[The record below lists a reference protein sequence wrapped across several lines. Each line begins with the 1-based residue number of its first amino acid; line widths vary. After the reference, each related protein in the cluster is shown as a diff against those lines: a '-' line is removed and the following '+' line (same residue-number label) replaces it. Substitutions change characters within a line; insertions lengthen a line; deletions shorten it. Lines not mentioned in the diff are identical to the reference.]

1 MRPIMYLPV
10 KNGQKQNG
18 PDTSGPPQTRAFPPD
33 WSIVQSALRLS
44 LAVYWIKS
52 ARSSSFFYSIVDELL
67 FFFPAP
73 NGARP
78 PSQIEWCAHTFLV
91 VFFLSLD
98 EHVEKAFFPAERTK
112 EEANKG
118 PVFFFLGLWVN
129 GLVVKSGRKSFGC
142 WLFYFF
148 VCAIVNSRRNL

>member
-52 ARSSSFFYSIVDELL
+52 ARSSSFFLLYCRWIVVL
-67 FFFPAP
+67 FF
-73 NGARP
+73 RHLTVP